1 MSTLSL
7 SYIKEKWLHAGF
19 QKYLKNTGWMFF
31 GRFFTLGVSFFVG
44 VYIARYLGPANYGL
58 LSYVMSFVGL
68 FGFLTSFGIDGILG
82 REIIKDHSRKDEL
95 IGTGF
100 YIKIAGSILAI
111 ISIFVISIFTI
122 KDIFTLGL
130 IWIFSL
136 SFIPQA
142 FNIIEIYFQSQ
153 VLSKKVV
160 IAQILANIVS
170 LVLKVICI
178 VFDKGIFWLTLI
190 YLVEASVYGLLLL
203 VSFRSF
209 GNHIRKWRFS
219 LSVAK
224 GLLRDSWP
232 LMLSSVAISIYMKID
247 QVMIKNILG
256 DEQAGIYAVA
266 VKLSEVWYFIP
277 MLICGSLSPSIVR
290 AYGISNTL
298 FESRMK
304 KLYSLMFWSSFTIA
318 ILTTI
323 LAYPIIKILFGS
335 AYVGSVTTLQ
345 IYTWAGIAV
354 FIGVAV
360 GQYLLIANFTKISFY
375 VTILGAL
382 INILLNVILI
392 PKFGINGAAIATLV
406 SYAVSNFGIFLFSK
420 TKKQGLL
427 ILKSI
432 FDFN

>member
-1 MSTLSL
+1 MPTLSL

-58 LSYVMSFVGL
+58 LNYVMSFVGL
-68 FGFLTSFGIDGILG
+68 FGFLASFGIDGILG
-82 REIIKDHSRKDEL
+82 REIIKDHDRKDEL

-111 ISIFVISIFTI
+111 ICIFIISIFTT

-160 IAQILANIVS
+160 IAQISANIVS
-170 LVLKVICI
+170 LILKVICI

-209 GNHIRKWRFS
+209 GNHIRKWRFN
-219 LSVAK
+219 LNVAK

-232 LMLSSVAISIYMKID
+232 LMLSSVAIGIYMKID
-247 QVMIKNILG
+247 QVMIKNMLG
-256 DEQAGIYAVA
+256 DEQAGVYAVA

-277 MLICGSLSPSIVR
+277 VLVCSSLSPSIMK
-290 AYGISNTL
+290 AYSVSKEL

-304 KLYSLMFWSSFTIA
+304 RLYFLMFWSSFTIA
-318 ILTTI
+318 IMTTV
-323 LAYPIIKILFGS
+323 LAYPVVKILFGS
-335 AYVGSVTTLQ
+335 AYLGSAITLQ
-345 IYTWAGIAV
+345 IYIWAGISV
-354 FIGVAV
+354 FLGVV
-360 GQYLLIANFTKISFY
+360 LGQFLLASNLTKINFY
-375 VTILGAL
+375 NTLLGLFTNIILNIILIPIFGIPGAAFATFISYTQTILG
-382 INILLNVILI
+382 
-392 PKFGINGAAIATLV
+392 
-406 SYAVSNFGIFLFSK
+406 IFIFKELRPQLRWIFE
-420 TKKQGLL
+420 
-427 ILKSI
+427 SI
-432 FDFN
+432 ISFK